1 VSATPR
7 AGAAD
12 DPTAPLAR
20 VEVRGAT
27 LVCRAELAD
36 TLRAWIE
43 AHGSLYGHAAA
54 HPERREL
61 RGRAVSWAVPL
72 PGGDGV
78 VRHSWHGGLLAP
90 LTRDLFLPPTRAPH
104 EQQLSARL
112 RAAGIRTP
120 EVLAYALYPAPLGLR
135 RADVVTRLVP
145 GGEDLAALLS
155 SLPVSREPR
164 SAWVRATGGLL
175 HALARAGVRHP
186 DLNLKNVLLTPAAE
200 ARAARA
206 HGARPAG
213 ARDPDAALDA
223 WVLDLDVARMSPS
236 PSAGRVH
243 AIGAANLERLERS
256 FERWR
261 TKRGLSVSEVELA
274 CLRVYARHGA
284 DAQVDVIWRPGHNL
298 GPT

>member
-1 VSATPR
+1 MSATPR
-7 AGAAD
+7 AGAPD
-12 DPTAPLAR
+12 DPTAPLSR
-20 VEVRGAT
+20 LDVRGAT
-27 LVCRAELAD
+27 LVCRAELVD
-36 TLRAWIE
+36 TLRTWIE

-61 RGRAVSWAVPL
+61 RGRAVSWTVPL

-112 RAAGIRTP
+112 RAAGVRTP
-120 EVLAYALYPAPLGLR
+120 EVLAYALYPATLGLR

-145 GGEDLAALLS
+145 GGQDLAALLS

-186 DLNLKNVLLTPAAE
+186 DLNLKNVLLTPAAD
-200 ARAARA
+200 APAP
-206 HGARPAG
+206 RPG
-213 ARDPDAALDA
+213 EPRDPDGALDA
-223 WVLDLDVARMSPS
+223 WVLDLDVARMHPS

-243 AIGAANLERLERS
+243 AIGNANLERLERS

>member
-1 VSATPR
+1 MSATSH
-7 AGAAD
+7 AGASD
-12 DPTAPLAR
+12 DPTAPLTR
-20 VEVRGAT
+20 LDVRGAT
-27 LVCRAELAD
+27 LVCRAELVD
-36 TLRAWIE
+36 TLRGWIE

-54 HPERREL
+54 HPDRREL

-112 RAAGIRTP
+112 RAAGVRTP
-120 EVLAYALYPAPLGLR
+120 EVLAYALYPATLGLR

-145 GGEDLAALLS
+145 GGRDLAALLS
-155 SLPVSREPR
+155 SLPVARAPR

-175 HALARAGVRHP
+175 HELARAGVRHP
-186 DLNLKNVLLTPAAE
+186 DLNLKNVLLTPAAD
-200 ARAARA
+200 AAPVRL
-206 HGARPAG
+206 GDVP
-213 ARDPDAALDA
+213 DPDSPLDA
-223 WVLDLDVARMSPS
+223 WVLDLDVARMHAA

-243 AIGAANLERLERS
+243 AIGNANLERLERS